1 MSSVPDPCDTER
13 DLHQL
18 DHITATNLVMDVI
31 EPKLADLDDILDS
44 ADRKKKL
51 MKLLIEGL
59 IILQAAE
66 DNQPMDDRL

>member
-1 MSSVPDPCDTER
+1 
-13 DLHQL
+13 
-18 DHITATNLVMDVI
+18 MDVI

-66 DNQPMDDRL
+66 DNQPMDDRLWAS